1 MDLTKEI
8 QIGGYTISTD
18 RKKLDREYIHNCISK
33 KTYWAQGIP
42 RKVVDT
48 SIDNA
53 LCLGVY
59 QHAEQIAFARLI
71 TDYAT
76 FGYLADVFVDEAH
89 RGRGLSKQMLEFL
102 FGLPELSVL
111 RRIMLGTRDA
121 HSLYSRFGFRPLAAP
136 NNFMEIH
143 RPDIYKNFI
152 IP

>member
-1 MDLTKEI
+1 MDIKREI
-8 QIGGYTISTD
+8 QAGDYTISTN
-18 RKKLDREYIHNCISK
+18 RKKLDREYIHDCIAN

-42 RKVVDT
+42 RNVTDA

-53 LCLGVY
+53 LCLGIY
-59 QHAEQIAFARLI
+59 QDTRQVGFARLI

-76 FGYLADVFVDEAH
+76 FGYLADVFVDEEH
-89 RGRGLSKQMLEFL
+89 RGKGLSKKMLDFL
-102 FGLPELSVL
+102 FGLPELLVL

-121 HSLYSRFGFRPLAAP
+121 HSLYSRYGFKPLAAP

-143 RPDIYKNFI
+143 RPDIYKKLP